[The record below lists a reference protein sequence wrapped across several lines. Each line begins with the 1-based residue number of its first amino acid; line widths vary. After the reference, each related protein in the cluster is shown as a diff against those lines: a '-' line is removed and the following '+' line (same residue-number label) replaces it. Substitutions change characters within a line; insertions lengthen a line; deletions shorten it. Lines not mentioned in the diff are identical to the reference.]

1 MIQRAKTQEHFFLSF
16 TTTPGKNFGKFGLSQ
31 KDQKDF
37 YIGGGGL

>member
-1 MIQRAKTQEHFFLSF
+1 MIQRAKTQEHF